1 MLKLWQ
7 LELNRCLWIC
17 ISGGLIGWS
26 VGLPWAGA
34 FLCLFLYVG
43 WLLLNLKELATWLDT
58 PGLTDP
64 PEASG
69 LWGKVFDDLYREKKK
84 TKVINKKLKK
94 TIETSRLST
103 NSIRDAVI
111 LINENNTLEW
121 WNKAAKSLLGLQRRS
136 DRNHPITNLLR
147 NPNFVAYFERCEYLE
162 GINIPSPIDPEKILH
177 LTISFYTRK
186 KRILIARDVT
196 QLHHLEQV
204 RKDFVANVSHELRTP
219 LTVIKGYIETFLD
232 MLAPD
237 NDITNNIKSKAGPNP
252 GLYQGLH
259 RGLSQMEQQTLRME
273 ALVNDLLLLSKLETD
288 ASQKIPQPVN
298 VATLL
303 QEIYQDSE
311 AINEKQHQIELTVE
325 DNTVLLG
332 DITELHSAF
341 SNIIFNAINYTP
353 AQGKIEIRWWK
364 DKAGAHFSVSDNGV
378 GIDPIHIPRL
388 TERFY
393 RADPSRH
400 AKSGGTGLGLAIVKH
415 SLRHHDARL
424 DIQSTLNK
432 GSVFTC
438 NFPLRKIITPPDKKA
453 LTITSE

>member
-1 MLKLWQ
+1 MRKLWQ
-7 LELNRCLWIC
+7 LELNKCLLIC
-17 ISGGLIGWS
+17 ISGGLLGWG
-26 VGLPWAGA
+26 VEMPWAGA
-34 FLCLFLYVG
+34 FLFLFLYVG
-43 WLLLNLKELATWLDT
+43 WLLLYLKELATWLET
-58 PGLTDP
+58 PGVNDP

-69 LWGKVFDDLYREKKK
+69 LWGRVFDDLYRQKKK
-84 TKVINKKLKK
+84 NRTINKKLKK

-103 NSIRDAVI
+103 NAIRDAVV
-111 LINENNTLEW
+111 LINENSTLEW
-121 WNKAAKSLLGLQRRS
+121 WNKAAKNLLGLQRRS

-147 NPNFVAYFERCEYLE
+147 DPNFVAYFERGEYLT
-162 GINIPSPIDPEKILH
+162 GITIPSPINPEIVLH

-232 MLAPD
+232 MLTPE
-237 NDITNNIKSKAGPNP
+237 NNTGA
-252 GLYQGLH
+252 YRGLH
-259 RGLSQMEQQTLRME
+259 RGLSQVEQQTLRME

-288 ASQKIPQPVN
+288 ASKKIPAPINIAV
-298 VATLL
+298 LL
-303 QEIYQDSE
+303 QEIYSDSE
-311 AINEKQHQIELTVE
+311 AINDVKQHQITLNVE
-325 DNTVLLG
+325 EGVWLLG
-332 DITELHSAF
+332 DITELRSAF
-341 SNIIFNAINYTP
+341 SNIVFNAVNYTP
-353 AQGKIEIRWWK
+353 AQGTVDIRWWK
-364 DKAGAHFSVSDNGV
+364 DKDGAHLAVSDNGV

-415 SLRHHDARL
+415 SLRHHEATL
-424 DIQSTLNK
+424 DIQSNLDK

-438 NFPLRKIITPPDKKA
+438 HFPKRKIITPSTTPP
-453 LTITSE
+453 LTPSNSPTLPNTEANP